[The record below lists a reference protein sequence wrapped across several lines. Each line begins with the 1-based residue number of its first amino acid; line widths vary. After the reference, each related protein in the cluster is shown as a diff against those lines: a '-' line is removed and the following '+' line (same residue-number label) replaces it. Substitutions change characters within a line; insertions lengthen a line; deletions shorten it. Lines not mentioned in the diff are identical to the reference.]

1 MKLEEAVSDIRYLLD
16 RGYKRQGT
24 VRFVGDHYRLD
35 ADTRHILSRVI
46 YSRAVSKERRQKFMP
61 CESMR
66 GREIVI
72 DGYNIIIGMESIL
85 EKKAYLCDDGVVR
98 DTKGAFRSYETHEN
112 TGKAIELILG
122 FLKEEK
128 PSFTCFLL
136 DSQVSKSGLF
146 AKMLRGKM
154 DEYGIEGDVRTS
166 KHVDYELKKSE
177 CIVVSGDGVIIDSAG
192 KVVNFLRCVVS
203 GFKELDSG
211 IIRINGSI
219 S

>member
-1 MKLEEAVSDIRYLLD
+1 
-16 RGYKRQGT
+16 
-24 VRFVGDHYRLD
+24 
-35 ADTRHILSRVI
+35 
-46 YSRAVSKERRQKFMP
+46 
-61 CESMR
+61 R

-122 FLKEEK
+122 FLNEVK

-136 DSQVSKSGLF
+136 DSQISKSGLF
-146 AKMLRGKM
+146 ARMLREKL
-154 DEYGIEGDVRTS
+154 DECGIEGDAKTS
-166 KHVDYELKKSE
+166 KHADYELKNSE
-177 CIVVSGDGVIIDSAG
+177 CIVASGDGVIIDSAG

-203 GFKELDSG
+203 GFKELEDG
-211 IIRINGSI
+211 IIRIDGVL
-219 S
+219 